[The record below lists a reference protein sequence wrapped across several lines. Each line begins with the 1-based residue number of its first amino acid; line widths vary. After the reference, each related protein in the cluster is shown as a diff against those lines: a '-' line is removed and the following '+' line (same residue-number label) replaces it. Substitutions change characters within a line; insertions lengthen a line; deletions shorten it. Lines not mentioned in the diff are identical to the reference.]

1 MGTNTAFF
9 PIANTHPVH
18 VRIAPSLVDRNRL
31 TTAFRLVLA
40 LPHIVMVGAPIAA
53 VLTWRSAPDPGLTY
67 GWGGSG
73 GLLGAAAAIAAVIA
87 WFAILFT
94 GRYPAGLWNLASG
107 YLRWRVRA
115 SAYVSL
121 LRDEYPPFGDG
132 TYPVAL
138 EIVPPIFHDRVSVAF
153 RIVLAIPQILAVWAI
168 GIAWAIT
175 TMIAWFAILFTGRFP
190 QPLYEFGE
198 GALRWTTRVE
208 AYLLL
213 LRDEYP
219 PFGFGE

>member
-1 MGTNTAFF
+1 MGTNTAFL
-9 PIANTHPVH
+9 PIANAQRVH
-18 VRIAPSLVDRNRL
+18 VRIVPSLVGRNRL
-31 TTAFRLVLA
+31 TTAFRLFLA

-87 WFAILFT
+87 WFAIVFT
-94 GRYPAGLWNLASG
+94 GQYPAGLWNLASG

-132 TYPVAL
+132 PYPVAL

-153 RIVLAIPQILAVWAI
+153 RILLAIPQILAVWAI

-219 PFGFGE
+219 PFGFGD

>member
-18 VRIAPSLVDRNRL
+18 VHISPSLANRNRV

-40 LPHIVMVGAPIAA
+40 LPHLVMVGAPIAA
-53 VLTWRSAPDPGLTY
+53 VLTWRSEPNPGLTY
-67 GWGGSG
+67 GWTGSG

-87 WFAILFT
+87 WFAIVFT
-94 GRYPAGLWNLASG
+94 SRYPTGLWNLASG

-115 SAYVSL
+115 SAYMSL
-121 LRDEYPPFGDG
+121 LRDEYPPFGEG
-132 TYPVAL
+132 PYPVTL
-138 EIVPPIFHDRVSVAF
+138 EILPPLSHDRITVAF

-175 TMIAWFAILFTGRFP
+175 TILAWFAILFTGRFP
-190 QPLYEFGE
+190 KPLYEFGE

-219 PFGFGE
+219 PFKFEA